1 MLRHRINQFALWKQ
15 DLNRFAFRQFFSFIK
30 LVDVEG
36 NLLVFAVP
44 TKFIYEQIEGTYLE
58 LFREALYEQFP
69 DADVKY
75 NINET
80 YFK

>member
-1 MLRHRINQFALWKQ
+1 MNYPKNTASSSKRKR
-15 DLNRFAFRQFFSFIK
+15 SYTIK

>member
-1 MLRHRINQFALWKQ
+1 MHTIRERDAL
-15 DLNRFAFRQFFSFIK
+15 AFRQFFSFIK

>member
-1 MLRHRINQFALWKQ
+1 M
-15 DLNRFAFRQFFSFIK
+15 
-30 LVDVEG
+30 DVEG